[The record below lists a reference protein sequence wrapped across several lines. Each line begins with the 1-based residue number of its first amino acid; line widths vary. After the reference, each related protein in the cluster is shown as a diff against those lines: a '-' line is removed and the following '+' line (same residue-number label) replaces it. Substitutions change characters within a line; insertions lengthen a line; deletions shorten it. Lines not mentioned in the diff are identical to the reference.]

1 MYKNKIDLQTC
12 LAKIILQVR
21 MQEKKKVHLAQM
33 KMILKARSICKAI
46 IDKKIF
52 LKMIINFN
60 AN

>member
-33 KMILKARSICKAI
+33 KMILKARSIFKAI

-52 LKMIINFN
+52 LKMIINFK